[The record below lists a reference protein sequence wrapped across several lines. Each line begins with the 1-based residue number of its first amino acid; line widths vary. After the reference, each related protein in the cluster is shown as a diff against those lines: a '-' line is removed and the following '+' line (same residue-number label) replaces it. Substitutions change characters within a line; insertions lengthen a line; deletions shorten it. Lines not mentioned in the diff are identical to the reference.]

1 MMLDSSENGLPV
13 GHDGVGLLEG
23 NAGVVLFQ
31 VLQADLKVELTSAS
45 NDVLTGL
52 LNHALH
58 HGIGLGQTLKTFH
71 ELGKVGR
78 VLGLNGHPDN
88 RGHGELH
95 LLHVVSLLQSGDGN
109 GLDEELV
116 NTNEAANVASR
127 HILNGLNTAS
137 HHENGPLD
145 GLLVEVSLLSRDKV
159 WSHNPGLLSSSNLA
173 SEHTAECVEP
183 ALVGGGH
190 HLGHV
195 HHQGT
200 VGVTVLDSNT
210 GGIVMRSLI
219 QQLSPVLLGGDGR
232 WKVDNDHLEHS
243 AH

>member
-1 MMLDSSENGLPV
+1 
-13 GHDGVGLLEG
+13 
-23 NAGVVLFQ
+23 VVLLQ

-58 HGIGLGQTLKTFH
+58 HGIGLGQTLKAFH
-71 ELGKVGR
+71 ELGKVSR
-78 VLGLNGHPDN
+78 VLGLNGHPDD
-88 RGHGELH
+88 RGHRELH
-95 LLHVVSLLQSGDGN
+95 LLHVVSLLQSGDGT

-116 NTNEAANVASR
+116 NTNEAANVASG

-159 WSHNPGLLSSSNLA
+159 RSHDPGLLSSGNLA
-173 SEHTAECVEP
+173 SEHTAEGVEP

-200 VGVTVLDSNT
+200 VGHGDS
-210 GGIVMRSLI
+210 LHE
-219 QQLSPVLLGGDGR
+219 QPVVFVGR
-232 WKVDNDHLEHS
+232 L
-243 AH
+243 